1 MALFGFSD
9 ITFSKGVSE
18 RRGPLAALVGNEFKT
33 TTLRYPLDVGNADKA
48 HYIVIYIRKQKAS
61 KLGGSELSGG
71 NDAFQKSS
79 ASLQAGA
86 EQQIRGALSSATSSV
101 QNMSKN
107 FGTEILGKIN
117 SGLNQINTST
127 NGALSGITSAIS
139 GAAGGAVASL
149 NNLFAKT
156 SVSMTGS
163 QQETTAFIDTSIKK
177 ITGGSSGFLRTTRLT
192 TDAIALYM
200 PDTLNYDY
208 SQGFDTPSI
217 GGEMLGKIATA
228 GKAAA
233 EQLDKE
239 GGSSTLKTAGNA
251 AATKLGE
258 GASKLAGKFL
268 GSEKS
273 AQLGFTAVTGK
284 VNNPMLELVYSA
296 PDFRTFDFAFT
307 FYPRDERE
315 ALEAQRIIERLRFHQ
330 APELADLSLYLI
342 PPSEFDIK
350 FYYAGAENP
359 NIPPIAEGCVLQS
372 MQVNYAPNG
381 FSAYEVP
388 GENKPALGRTGMPV
402 AIQLTLS
409 FKETTFL
416 TKADFNSGSSAN
428 LGPMEYRGGDG
439 GFA

>member
-9 ITFSKGVSE
+9 ISFSKGVSE
-18 RRGPLAALVGNEFKT
+18 RTGPLAALVGNEFKT

-61 KLGGSELSGG
+61 TAGGTELSGG
-71 NDAFQKSS
+71 NDSFQKSRE
-79 ASLQAGA
+79 SLQAGA
-86 EQQIRGALSSATSSV
+86 EQQIRGALNSATSSV

-107 FGTEILGKIN
+107 FGSEILGKIN

-163 QQETTAFIDTSIKK
+163 QAETTAFIDSSIKK
-177 ITGGSSGFLRTTRLT
+177 ITGGSTGLLRTTKLT
-192 TDAIALYM
+192 KDAIALYM
-200 PDTLNYDY
+200 PDTLQYDY
-208 SQGFDTPSI
+208 QQGFDTPSI
-217 GGEMLGKIATA
+217 GGEMLGQIAAA
-228 GKAAA
+228 GKSLA
-233 EQLDKE
+233 EKADKE
-239 GGSSTLKTAGNA
+239 GGA
-251 AATKLGE
+251 AATKAAGNALATKIGE
-258 GASKLAGKFL
+258 KLSKVGGKL
-268 GSEKS
+268 TGSEKS

-296 PDFRTFDFAFT
+296 PDFRSFNFEFT

-330 APELADLSLYLI
+330 APELADASLYLI

-416 TKADFNSGSSAN
+416 TKADFKDDSNIRTLAKVQ
-428 LGPMEYRGGDG
+428 
-439 GFA
+439 

>member
-9 ITFSKGVSE
+9 ISFSKGVSE
-18 RRGPLAALVGNEFKT
+18 TPGPLAALVGNEFKT

-48 HYIVIYIRKQKAS
+48 HYIVIYIRKQTTAKS
-61 KLGGSELSGG
+61 KLTGAGELQGG
-71 NDAFQKSS
+71 NDAFQKSRE
-79 ASLQAGA
+79 SLQAGA

-101 QNMSKN
+101 QNVSKN
-107 FGTEILGKIN
+107 FGSEILGKIN

-156 SVSMTGS
+156 SVSITGA
-163 QQETTAFIDTSIKK
+163 QEETTAFIDTSIKK
-177 ITGGSSGFLRTTRLT
+177 ITGGSSGLLRTTTLT

-208 SQGFDTPSI
+208 QQTFDDPKI
-217 GGEMLGKIATA
+217 GNSTLGKGAVAVKSAMDLYKDTDSGSAVLKEAASA
-228 GKAAA
+228 GKDKAA
-233 EQLDKE
+233 E
-239 GGSSTLKTAGNA
+239 TLIKAVVGKTAGGA
-251 AATKLGE
+251 A
-258 GASKLAGKFL
+258 
-268 GSEKS
+268 
-273 AQLGFTAVTGK
+273 FTATLGK
-284 VNNPMLELVYSA
+284 VNNPMLELIYTS
-296 PDFRTFDFAFT
+296 PNFREFDFAFT

-315 ALEAQRIIERLRFHQ
+315 ALEVQRIIERLRFHQ
-330 APELADLSLYLI
+330 APELADFSLYLI

-359 NIPPIAEGCVLQS
+359 NIPPIAESCVLEK

-402 AIQLTLS
+402 AIQLTLQ

-416 TKADFNSGSSAN
+416 TKADFKNDSGKETLAV
-428 LGPMEYRGGDG
+428 
-439 GFA
+439 

>member
-18 RRGPLAALVGNEFKT
+18 RTGPLAALVSNEFKT

-71 NDAFQKSS
+71 DAAFEKSS

-156 SVSMTGS
+156 SVSVTGA
-163 QQETTAFIDTSIKK
+163 QEETTAFIDTSIKK
-177 ITGGSSGFLRTTRLT
+177 ITGGSTGLLRTTRLT

-208 SQGFDTPSI
+208 QQGFDTPSI
-217 GGEMLGKIATA
+217 GGELIGQIAAA

-233 EQLDKE
+233 EQLDKD
-239 GGSSTLKTAGNA
+239 GGTATTKAVGA
-251 AATKLGE
+251 AILTKAKQKGFEVAGE
-258 GASKLAGKFL
+258 LVGGKGA
-268 GSEKS
+268 KS
-273 AQLGFTAVTGK
+273 GGLGFTAVTGK
-284 VNNPMLELVYSA
+284 VSNPMLELVYTA
-296 PDFRTFDFAFT
+296 PVFREFNFEFT

-359 NIPPIAEGCVLQS
+359 NIPPIAEGCVLQG

-416 TKADFNSGSSAN
+416 TKSDFKNDRSSSSSST
-428 LGPMEYRGGDG
+428 LEPI
-439 GFA
+439 

>member
-1 MALFGFSD
+1 MALFGFLD
-9 ITFSKGVSE
+9 ITFSKGASE
-18 RRGPLAALVGNEFKT
+18 RTGPLAALVSNEFKT
-33 TTLRYPLDVGNADKA
+33 TTLRYPLDVGNTDKA
-48 HYIVIYIRKQKAS
+48 HYIVIYIRRQKAS
-61 KLGGSELSGG
+61 TAVSKKLELEGG
-71 NDAFQKSS
+71 NAAFEKSRE
-79 ASLQAGA
+79 SLQAGA
-86 EQQIRGALSSATSSV
+86 DQQIRGALSSATSSV

-107 FGTEILGKIN
+107 FGSEILGKIN

-163 QQETTAFIDTSIKK
+163 QQETTANIDASIKK

-208 SQGFDTPSI
+208 QQNFDTPST
-217 GGEMLGKIATA
+217 GGKLLGQIATA
-228 GKAAA
+228 GKAIA
-233 EQLDKE
+233 EQADKD
-239 GGSSTLKTAGNA
+239 GGS
-251 AATKLGE
+251 AATRE
-258 GASKLAGKFL
+258 AAGAILTRIGQVGAQAVGGKI
-268 GSEKS
+268 GD
-273 AQLGFTAVTGK
+273 LGFTAVTGK
-284 VNNPMLELVYSA
+284 VSNPMLELVYTA
-296 PDFRTFDFAFT
+296 PNFREFDFAFT

-330 APELADLSLYLI
+330 APELSDASLYLI

-359 NIPPIAEGCVLQS
+359 NIPPIAESCVLQT

-416 TKADFNSGSSAN
+416 TKADFKDDSGKQTLAKSPDSDIN
-428 LGPMEYRGGDG
+428 
-439 GFA
+439 GFV

>member
-18 RRGPLAALVGNEFKT
+18 RTGPLAALVSNEFKT

-156 SVSMTGS
+156 SVSITGA
-163 QQETTAFIDTSIKK
+163 QQETTAFIDSSIKK
-177 ITGGSSGFLRTTRLT
+177 ITGGSTGLLRTTRLT

-208 SQGFDTPSI
+208 QQGFDTPSI
-217 GGEMLGKIATA
+217 GGELLGQIATA

-233 EQLDKE
+233 EQLEKD
-239 GGSSTLKTAGNA
+239 GGSSTTKAAGAAILTKIGQVGAQAVGGKTG
-251 AATKLGE
+251 G
-258 GASKLAGKFL
+258 
-268 GSEKS
+268 
-273 AQLGFTAVTGK
+273 LGFTAVTGK
-284 VNNPMLELVYSA
+284 VSNPMLELVYTA
-296 PDFRTFDFAFT
+296 PQFREFNFEFT

-315 ALEAQRIIERLRFHQ
+315 ALEAQRIIERLKFHQ

-359 NIPPIAEGCVLQS
+359 NIPPIAESCVLQS

-409 FKETTFL
+409 FKETTFF
-416 TKADFNSGSSAN
+416 TKADFRDDSNVQTLAKVS
-428 LGPMEYRGGDG
+428 
-439 GFA
+439 

>member
-18 RRGPLAALVGNEFKT
+18 RTGPLADLVSNQFKT

-61 KLGGSELSGG
+61 TLGGSKLEGG
-71 NDAFQKSS
+71 DAAFQKSS

-156 SVSMTGS
+156 SVSITGA
-163 QQETTAFIDTSIKK
+163 QQETTAFIDSSIKK
-177 ITGGSSGFLRTTRLT
+177 ITGGSTGLLRTTRLT

-208 SQGFDTPSI
+208 QQGFDTPSI
-217 GGEMLGKIATA
+217 GGELLGQIATA

-233 EQLDKE
+233 EQLEKD
-239 GGSSTLKTAGNA
+239 GGSSTTKAAGAAILTKIGQVGAQAVGGKTG
-251 AATKLGE
+251 G
-258 GASKLAGKFL
+258 
-268 GSEKS
+268 
-273 AQLGFTAVTGK
+273 LGFTAVTGK
-284 VNNPMLELVYSA
+284 VSNPMLELVYTA
-296 PDFRTFDFAFT
+296 PQFREFNFEFT

-359 NIPPIAEGCVLQS
+359 NIPPIAESCVLQS

-402 AIQLTLS
+402 AIQLTLQ

-416 TKADFNSGSSAN
+416 TKADFKDDSGEKTLAKV
-428 LGPMEYRGGDG
+428 
-439 GFA
+439 

>member
-18 RRGPLAALVGNEFKT
+18 RTGPLSSLVSNEFKT

-61 KLGGSELSGG
+61 KTGGSELSGG
-71 NDAFQKSS
+71 NASFEQSRE
-79 ASLQAGA
+79 SLQAGA

-101 QNMSKN
+101 QNVSKN
-107 FGTEILGKIN
+107 FGSEILGKIN

-139 GAAGGAVASL
+139 GAAGGAVSGL
-149 NNLFAKT
+149 NNLFGKT

-163 QQETTAFIDTSIKK
+163 QAETTAFIDTSIKK
-177 ITGGSSGFLRTTRLT
+177 ITGGSTGLLRTTRLT

-200 PDTLNYDY
+200 PDTLQYDY
-208 SQGFDTPSI
+208 QQGFDTPSI
-217 GGEMLGKIATA
+217 GGETLGQIATA
-228 GKAAA
+228 GKSLA
-233 EQLDKE
+233 EQADKD
-239 GGSSTLKTAGNA
+239 GGSAATKAAGNA
-251 AATKLGE
+251 LATKIGE
-258 GASKLAGKFL
+258 KLSKVGGKL
-268 GSEKS
+268 TGSEKS

-284 VNNPMLELVYSA
+284 VSNPMLELVYTA
-296 PDFRTFDFAFT
+296 PQFREFNFEFT

-315 ALEAQRIIERLRFHQ
+315 ALEAQRIIERLKFHQ

-409 FKETTFL
+409 FKETTFF
-416 TKADFNSGSSAN
+416 TKSDFRDDSNVQTLAKVS
-428 LGPMEYRGGDG
+428 
-439 GFA
+439 

>member
-18 RRGPLAALVGNEFKT
+18 RTGPLADLVSNQFKT

-48 HYIVIYIRKQKAS
+48 HYIVIYIRKQTTAKS
-61 KLGGSELSGG
+61 KLPGAAELPGG
-71 NDAFQKSS
+71 DAAFQKSS
-79 ASLQAGA
+79 VSLQAGA

-163 QQETTAFIDTSIKK
+163 QQETTAFIDSSIKK
-177 ITGGSSGFLRTTRLT
+177 ITGGSSGLLRTTTLT

-208 SQGFDTPSI
+208 QQSFNDPGVGKSAI
-217 GGEMLGKIATA
+217 GQAA
-228 GKAAA
+228 VVGKAAIDSYKDGGSGSA
-233 EQLDKE
+233 VAKE
-239 GGSSTLKTAGNA
+239 GAGAVGTKIMEKLTKVVVGDA
-251 AATKLGE
+251 AG
-258 GASKLAGKFL
+258 GAAF
-268 GSEKS
+268 S
-273 AQLGFTAVTGK
+273 AISGK
-284 VNNPMLELVYSA
+284 VNNPMLELIYTS

-359 NIPPIAEGCVLQS
+359 NIPPIAEGCVLQG

-402 AIQLTLS
+402 AIQLTLQ

-416 TKADFNSGSSAN
+416 TKADFKDDSGEQTLAKV
-428 LGPMEYRGGDG
+428 
-439 GFA
+439 

>member
-18 RRGPLAALVGNEFKT
+18 RTGPLDALVGNEFKT

-48 HYIVIYIRKQKAS
+48 HYIVIYIRRQKAS
-61 KLGGSELSGG
+61 TAVSKELELKGG
-71 NDAFQKSS
+71 NAAFEKSRE
-79 ASLQAGA
+79 SLQAGA

-101 QNMSKN
+101 QNVSKN
-107 FGTEILGKIN
+107 FGSEILGKIN

-139 GAAGGAVASL
+139 GAAGGAVSGL
-149 NNLFAKT
+149 NNLFGKT

-163 QQETTAFIDTSIKK
+163 QAETTAFIDTSIKK
-177 ITGGSSGFLRTTRLT
+177 ITGGSTGLLRTTRLT

-200 PDTLNYDY
+200 PDTLQYDY
-208 SQGFDTPSI
+208 QQGFDTPSI
-217 GGEMLGKIATA
+217 GGEMLGQIATA
-228 GKAAA
+228 GKSLA
-233 EQLDKE
+233 EQADKD
-239 GGSSTLKTAGNA
+239 GGSAATREAAGA
-251 AATKLGE
+251 ILTKLGQKTAQVAGE
-258 GASKLAGKFL
+258 LVGGKGA
-268 GSEKS
+268 KS
-273 AQLGFTAVTGK
+273 GGLGFTAVTGK
-284 VNNPMLELVYSA
+284 VSNPMLELVYTA
-296 PDFRTFDFAFT
+296 PQFREFNFEFT

-330 APELADLSLYLI
+330 APELADASLYLI

-409 FKETTFL
+409 FKETTFF
-416 TKADFNSGSSAN
+416 TKADFRDDSNVKTLAKV
-428 LGPMEYRGGDG
+428 
-439 GFA
+439 

>member
-18 RRGPLAALVGNEFKT
+18 RTGPLADLVSNQFKT

-48 HYIVIYIRKQKAS
+48 HYIVIYIRRQKAS
-61 KLGGSELSGG
+61 TATSDKSELLGG
-71 NDAFQKSS
+71 DAAFEKSS

-156 SVSMTGS
+156 SVSVTGA
-163 QQETTAFIDTSIKK
+163 QEETTAFIDTSIKK
-177 ITGGSSGFLRTTRLT
+177 ITGGSSGLLRTTTLT

-208 SQGFDTPSI
+208 QQSFSDPGI
-217 GGEMLGKIATA
+217 GNSTFGK
-228 GKAAA
+228 
-233 EQLDKE
+233 
-239 GGSSTLKTAGNA
+239 
-251 AATKLGE
+251 
-258 GASKLAGKFL
+258 GAVAV
-268 GSEKS
+268 KS
-273 AQLGFTAVTGK
+273 AMDLYKETNSGTAVTKEALGTAKAKAGQKAAEIITGSKEVGGAAFTAISGK

-315 ALEAQRIIERLRFHQ
+315 ALEAQRIIERLKFHQ

-402 AIQLTLS
+402 AIQLTLQ

-416 TKADFNSGSSAN
+416 TKADFKDDSGEKTLAKV
-428 LGPMEYRGGDG
+428 
-439 GFA
+439 